1 MLTRVYCGP
10 TLNHTP
16 RTFGNVIPPVW
27 AILPGLCWLFWPF
40 GILWTRC
47 GFRRK
52 IHPCDV
58 LQWGN
63 VSNRYALGEVFD
75 FAQKVKATVVE
86 PCFSNGRMGSCK
98 DIDNITVRGALLGE
112 VYELKKLR
120 RIAPVMPY
128 AEFVNISQ
136 RFQLGETKAVC
147 LHAGT
152 GGSHCVGIE
161 NRCKK
166 DLGTFGFVPG
176 VKVLEIHS
184 YRKTCLKG
192 YRTPPEFLVKD
203 LHFLDKTLDFVDNT
217 LMPLLKLQ
225 TGQFHAYHW
234 RSELMKKHSFLLVTI
249 GQFSDPPPWHTFSH
263 TCQVLPNSS
272 YEWHPSFCTSL
283 KG

>member
-1 MLTRVYCGP
+1 MSF
-10 TLNHTP
+10 P
-16 RTFGNVIPPVW
+16 RFGLFCL
-27 AILPGLCWLFWPF
+27 AFAGCSGLSVSF
-40 GILWTRC
+40 GLAAVSAERY
-47 GFRRK
+47 
-52 IHPCDV
+52 IHVMSFDE
-58 LQWGN
+58 GMS
-63 VSNRYALGEVFD
+63 SNRYALGEVFD

-136 RFQLGETKAVC
+136 RFKLGETKVVC

-152 GGSHCVGIE
+152 GGSHCVGME

-184 YRKTCLKG
+184 YRKSCLKG

-234 RSELMKKHSFLLVTI
+234 RSELMKKHGFLYDWSVQRPTPMTYI
-249 GQFSDPPPWHTFSH
+249 FPHVPGVAQFKLRMAPIFLH
-263 TCQVLPNSS
+263 
-272 YEWHPSFCTSL
+272 
-283 KG
+283 

>member
-1 MLTRVYCGP
+1 MCF
-10 TLNHTP
+10 P
-16 RTFGNVIPPVW
+16 RFGLFCLSVSF
-27 AILPGLCWLFWPF
+27 GLVSAD
-40 GILWTRC
+40 TEAERY
-47 GFRRK
+47 
-52 IHPCDV
+52 IHVMSFDE
-58 LQWGN
+58 GMS
-63 VSNRYALGEVFD
+63 SNRYALGEVFD

-98 DIDNITVRGALLGE
+98 DIWDSTTDNIRVRGALLGE

-128 AEFVNISQ
+128 AEFVNISR
-136 RFQLGETKAVC
+136 RFKLGETKAVC

-152 GGSHCVGIE
+152 GGCAGIE

-176 VKVLEIHS
+176 VKVVEIHS

-192 YRTPPEFLVKD
+192 YRTPPEFLVKN

-217 LMPLLKLQ
+217 LMPLLKLKK
-225 TGQFHAYHW
+225 GQFHAYHW
-234 RSELMKKHSFLLVTI
+234 RSELMKKHGFQYDWSVQRPTPMTYIFPHVPDVA
-249 GQFSDPPPWHTFSH
+249 Q
-263 TCQVLPNSS
+263 SS
-272 YEWHPSFCTSL
+272 YEWHPSLCTSL

>member
-1 MLTRVYCGP
+1 MSFDEGMS
-10 TLNHTP
+10 
-16 RTFGNVIPPVW
+16 
-27 AILPGLCWLFWPF
+27 
-40 GILWTRC
+40 
-47 GFRRK
+47 
-52 IHPCDV
+52 
-58 LQWGN
+58 
-63 VSNRYALGEVFD
+63 SNRYALGEVFD

-136 RFQLGETKAVC
+136 RFKLGETKVVC

-184 YRKTCLKG
+184 YRKSCLKG

-234 RSELMKKHSFLLVTI
+234 RSELMKKHGFLYDWSVQRPTPMTYI
-249 GQFSDPPPWHTFSH
+249 FPHVPGVAQFKLRMAPIFLH
-263 TCQVLPNSS
+263 
-272 YEWHPSFCTSL
+272 
-283 KG
+283 